1 MVMLFILII
10 SGAFNIAWNLLRSRT
25 VRDQRGDLMQ
35 GIKGFAGSAGEQRQP
50 FTDLNDRQRVPLVG
64 ADRVDETYAERSDKP
79 QMNRRQ
85 AERTAAARNMARS
98 MDPSRDSMEEDESE
112 EEMRAAFEHAN
123 QRALQQMRMG

>member
-1 MVMLFILII
+1 MLIILIS
-10 SGAFNIAWNLLRSRT
+10 SGAFNSAWNFLRTRT

-35 GIKGFAGSAGEQRQP
+35 GIKGFEGRAGEQRQP

-123 QRALQQMRMG
+123 QRALQQMRTG

>member
-1 MVMLFILII
+1 MLFRLNM
-10 SGAFNIAWNLLRSRT
+10 SGAFNIAWNLLKSRT

-35 GIKGFAGSAGEQRQP
+35 GIKGFEGRAGEQRQP

-85 AERTAAARNMARS
+85 AERTDAARNMARS